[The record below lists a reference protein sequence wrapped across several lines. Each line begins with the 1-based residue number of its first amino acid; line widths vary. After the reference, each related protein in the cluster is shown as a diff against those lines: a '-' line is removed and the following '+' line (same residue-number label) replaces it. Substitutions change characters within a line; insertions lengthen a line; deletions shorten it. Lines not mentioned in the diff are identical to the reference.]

1 MPPPSGAFLTH
12 TYKETKQSPVSLFLR
27 PLKAARLDFSKS
39 LLLPPAKKDRES
51 EDAASRKS
59 LPRWQG
65 ALSGARALARASWV
79 PGSRLRACF
88 FAASWLCQGGR
99 EHSPELEPWPVPP
112 GFLEADLEHVSL
124 LRPGSRRHRVP

>member
-65 ALSGARALARASWV
+65 ALSGARALACSV
-79 PGSRLRACF
+79 SHLLHSRLPRQSF
-88 FAASWLCQGGR
+88 VVTTKR
-99 EHSPELEPWPVPP
+99 VKNT
-112 GFLEADLEHVSL
+112 
-124 LRPGSRRHRVP
+124 RP